1 MTPRQKAASVLRL
14 FPRLRSVYYGWIM
27 LFTVAVTNVVSW
39 GILYYAYSVFVT
51 PLEQALQASRT
62 EIAAGYSIM
71 LFSSGVAAVP
81 VGRWLDRYGPRWVMT
96 IGSLTAVVALIGW
109 SAVTSLLQYY
119 LVMALIGVTTAAVLY
134 EPAFTVVAVWFRRLR
149 GRALAILT
157 FFGAWASTLFIP
169 LTNLLT
175 EQFGWRAALL
185 ILAAVLACLTIVP
198 HALVLRRRP
207 QDLGLLPDGDAQ
219 PSADA
224 AQPLPAAERSLTPRD
239 ALHDAGFWLLVIAFG
254 VSTFATVAVTVHLIP
269 YLTERGSPASFA
281 ATVAG
286 LNGIMSLAGRVL
298 LGPLG
303 DRWPRRIVIAGLLLM
318 MMFGLAALALWHADA
333 GALVFITLFGAGQGT
348 LTIMRAAIIAERYG
362 PAAYATISGTQNIL
376 LTAARM
382 AAPVGAGWLAL
393 SLGGYDALWL
403 SMVVLIAVGLFAVLR
418 LPPHRLPPAAD

>member
-1 MTPRQKAASVLRL
+1 VFARAVD
-14 FPRLRSVYYGWIM
+14 RLRSTYYGWIM
-27 LFTVAVTNVVSW
+27 LFTVAATNVVSW

-62 EIAAGYSIM
+62 EIAAGYSLM
-71 LFSSGVAAVP
+71 LFSSGLAAVP

-96 IGSLTAVVALIGW
+96 IGSITAVLALLAW

-119 LVMALIGVTTAAVLY
+119 LVMTLIGVTTAAVLY

-175 EQFGWRAALL
+175 EQYGWRNALL
-185 ILAAVLACLTIVP
+185 VLAAVLAVLTIAP

-207 QDLGLLPDGDAQ
+207 QDFGLLPDGDTQ
-219 PSADA
+219 A
-224 AQPLPAAERSLTPRD
+224 APGGSTAAPPVERSLTPRD
-239 ALHDAGFWLLVIAFG
+239 ALRDHGFWLLVISFG

-269 YLTERGSPASFA
+269 YLTERGSPAAFA

-303 DRWPRRIVIAGLLLM
+303 DRFARRLVIAGLLLM
-318 MMFGLAALALWHADA
+318 EMLGLAALALWHVDA
-333 GALVFITLFGAGQGT
+333 GAILFIMLFGAGQGT

-382 AAPVGAGWLAL
+382 AAPVGAGWLAAA
-393 SLGGYDALWL
+393 LGGYDALWL
-403 SMVVLIAVGLFAVLR
+403 SMIALIAVGLAAVLR
-418 LPPHRLPPAAD
+418 LPAPRPAAAD